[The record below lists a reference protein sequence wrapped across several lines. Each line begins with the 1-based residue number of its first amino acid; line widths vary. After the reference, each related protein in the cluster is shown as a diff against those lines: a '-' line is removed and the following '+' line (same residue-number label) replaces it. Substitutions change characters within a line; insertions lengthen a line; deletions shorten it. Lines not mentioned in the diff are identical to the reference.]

1 MKIERQ
7 SKKDM
12 KKNIFSIKFYYRP
25 EIYYED
31 WILKVYVMIEIF
43 VNLQLMAE

>member
-12 KKNIFSIKFYYRP
+12 KKNIFLIKFYYRP
-25 EIYYED
+25 EISYED
-31 WILKVYVMIEIF
+31 WILKVYVNDKNI
-43 VNLQLMAE
+43 